1 MLFIE
6 NEIGTAISSRTKL
19 VGKKLTLITINISN
33 LLLKFCFCCTY
44 REKNKQNELQIGI
57 LKQMLLYQK
66 NNEIDIDLECHFEVF
81 SFCCISVL
89 MLFTCIFVTSID
101 QSIFKLKILMCLEHD
116 QLNGNFITRF
126 RRMHI
131 IDRSQKK

>member
-1 MLFIE
+1 M
-6 NEIGTAISSRTKL
+6 
-19 VGKKLTLITINISN
+19 
-33 LLLKFCFCCTY
+33 LLLHVSRK
-44 REKNKQNELQIGI
+44 KQAKRITNRDIDVDVIIPQ
-57 LKQMLLYQK
+57 
-66 NNEIDIDLECHFEVF
+66 NNDIDIDLECHFEVF
-81 SFCCISVL
+81 TFCIISVL

-101 QSIFKLKILMCLEHD
+101 QSIFKLKILICLEHD